1 MKKQTGFSL
10 LELLIVVAI
19 ILIIAAIAIP
29 NLLGSRMS
37 ANESSAVGSLR
48 AINSAELAYSSTYP
62 SIGFTDLPSLGT
74 GGAGPCT
81 SAVSTAA
88 CLIDESLAQAPNFK
102 SGYTFSAT
110 PGGDAPYVQYAA
122 TGYPQVLGQSGQRAF
137 CTDQSGVIRA
147 NTTAG
152 SCSTSDAP
160 L

>member
-19 ILIIAAIAIP
+19 ILVIAAMAIP
-29 NLLGSRMS
+29 NLLASRIS
-37 ANESSAVGSLR
+37 ANESSAVASLR
-48 AINSAELAYSSTYP
+48 TINTAEVAYSSTYP
-62 SIGFTDLPSLGT
+62 SVGFTDLPSLGA

-81 SAVSTAA
+81 AAVSTAA
-88 CLIDESLAQAPNFK
+88 CLLDDSVAQPPNFK
-102 SGYTFSAT
+102 SGYIFSVT
-110 PGGDAPYVQYAA
+110 LGDDAPYVVYTA

-147 NTTAG
+147 NATAG
-152 SCSTSDAP
+152 TCSASDSP